1 MASPDSGKGSGSF
14 RNVPFLIY
22 KEQRERGGR
31 NIVKREYPLRESGGA
46 DDLGPKLPA
55 FTFTVIVQGD
65 DAQAQRKALRDAL
78 YAPGAGELIH
88 PDYGTLNVLIDNFES
103 RYNVSEQRVVEFT
116 INATPQANDT
126 APDTQKDTATALTT
140 KAGGGLNSVFN
151 TLADG
156 WAVVSDN
163 LHDLQAMADT
173 VSEKIDALE
182 NTVSSVGIMQD
193 ISSFAASFSAM
204 KGNVTA
210 LITSPLRMAQQFAG
224 VFSGL
229 IALPSLPSLSL
240 LGGKKRPRSG
250 GVRTSTGQSSAQ
262 DAGITAGVTPAGSL
276 TAPDEAVRSQG
287 GTQLYQALSAF
298 HDTLVTQDRQRD
310 LNGLTPATQANIRLL
325 QSVLQ
330 SAVVL
335 AQVQTAG
342 SLLTMAVAQA
352 ATPAGA
358 GATTDTPITVPLLQ
372 SAADVQTVSHTLG
385 QSLDA
390 QVLAFS
396 GQGYTRTALAL
407 REARLALVEDLT
419 TRGVQLPGVSS
430 VAVRTTE
437 PALVTLYRTTG
448 NSVQWQRFVRRNGV
462 VNPLFVPGG
471 SVVEV
476 IDE

>member
-1 MASPDSGKGSGSF
+1 MSPTGKGSF

-46 DDLGPKLPA
+46 DDLGPKLSA
-55 FTFTVIVQGD
+55 FTFTVIVEGD

-126 APDTQKDTATALTT
+126 APDAQKDTATALTT
-140 KAGGGLNSVFN
+140 KAGNGLNSIFN

-173 VSEKIDALE
+173 VSGKIDALE

-193 ISSFAASFSAM
+193 ISSFSASLSAV
-204 KGNVTA
+204 KGNITA

-224 VFSGL
+224 IFSGL

-240 LGGKKRPRSG
+240 LGDKKRNQSG
-250 GVRTSTGQSSAQ
+250 GTYTGAS
-262 DAGITAGVTPAGSL
+262 PAGSL
-276 TAPDEAVRSQG
+276 STPDEAVRSQG

-310 LNGLTPATQANIRLL
+310 LNGLTPAAQANIRLI
-325 QSVLQ
+325 QSVMQ

-335 AQVQTAG
+335 AQVQTAA
-342 SLLTMAVAQA
+342 SLLTIAVAQA
-352 ATPAGA
+352 ATPAGT

-372 SAADVQTVSHTLG
+372 SAADVQAVSHMLG

-437 PALVTLYRTTG
+437 PALVTLYRATG

-462 VNPLFVPGG
+462 VHPLFIPGG

>member
-1 MASPDSGKGSGSF
+1 MSPTGKGSF
-14 RNVPFLIY
+14 RNIPFLIY

-182 NTVSSVGIMQD
+182 NTVNSVGIMQD
-193 ISSFAASFSAM
+193 ISAFAASFSAM
-204 KGNVTA
+204 KGNIAA

-224 VFSGL
+224 IFSGL

-240 LGGKKRPRSG
+240 LGGKKRARSG
-250 GVRTSTGQSSAQ
+250 GVRTGTGQSSAQ

-335 AQVQTAG
+335 SQVQTAG
-342 SLLTMAVAQA
+342 SLLTIAVAQA

-372 SAADVQTVSHTLG
+372 SAADVQAVSHTLG

>member
-1 MASPDSGKGSGSF
+1 MSLTGNGSF
-14 RNVPFLIY
+14 RNVPFLVY
-22 KEQRERGGR
+22 KEQHERGGR

-65 DAQAQRKALRDAL
+65 DVQAQRKALRDAL

-126 APDTQKDTATALTT
+126 APDAQKDTATALTT
-140 KAGGGLNSVFN
+140 KAGNGLNSIFN

-173 VSEKIDALE
+173 VSGKIDALE

-193 ISSFAASFSAM
+193 ISSFSASFSAM
-204 KGNVTA
+204 KGNITA

-224 VFSGL
+224 IFSGL

-240 LGGKKRPRSG
+240 LGDKKRNQSG
-250 GVRTSTGQSSAQ
+250 GTCTGAS
-262 DAGITAGVTPAGSL
+262 PAGSL
-276 TAPDEAVRSQG
+276 STPDEAVRGQG
-287 GTQLYQALSAF
+287 RTQLYQALSAF
-298 HDTLVTQDRQRD
+298 YDTLVTQDRQRD
-310 LNGLTPATQANIRLL
+310 LNSLTPTTQANIRLI
-325 QSVLQ
+325 QSVMQ

-335 AQVQTAG
+335 AQVQTAA
-342 SLLTMAVAQA
+342 SLLTIAVAQ
-352 ATPAGA
+352 AGA

-372 SAADVQTVSHTLG
+372 SAADVQAVSHMLG

-437 PALVTLYRTTG
+437 PALVTLYRATG
-448 NSVQWQRFVRRNGV
+448 SSVQWQRFVRRNGV
-462 VNPLFVPGG
+462 VHPLFVPGG

>member
-1 MASPDSGKGSGSF
+1 MSLTGEGSF
-14 RNVPFLIY
+14 RNVPFLVY

-88 PDYGTLNVLIDNFES
+88 PDYGTLNVLIDSFES

-116 INATPQANDT
+116 ISATPQANDT
-126 APDTQKDTATALTT
+126 APQMQNDTAAMLAT

-173 VSEKIDALE
+173 VSGKIDALE

-193 ISSFAASFSAM
+193 ISAFAASFSAM
-204 KGNVTA
+204 KGNITA

-250 GVRTSTGQSSAQ
+250 GVSGTGQSSAP
-262 DAGITAGVTPAGSL
+262 DAGIAAGVTPAGSL
-276 TAPDEAVRSQG
+276 TTPDEAVRSQG

-298 HDTLVTQDRQRD
+298 HDTLVIQDRQRD
-310 LNGLTPATQANIRLL
+310 LNGLTPAAQANIRLI
-325 QSVLQ
+325 QSVMQ
-330 SAVVL
+330 SAVIL

-342 SLLTMAVAQA
+342 ELLTIAVAQSA
-352 ATPAGA
+352 MPADA
-358 GATTDTPITVPLLQ
+358 GATTGTPVTVPLLQ

-419 TRGVQLPGVSS
+419 TRGIRLPGVSS

-437 PALVTLYRTTG
+437 PALVTLYRATG
-448 NSVQWQRFVRRNGV
+448 DSTQWQRFVRRNGV
-462 VNPLFVPGG
+462 VHPLFVPGG

-476 IDE
+476 INA

>member
-1 MASPDSGKGSGSF
+1 MSLTGKGSF
-14 RNVPFLIY
+14 RNVPFLVY

-126 APDTQKDTATALTT
+126 APDAQKDTATALTT
-140 KAGGGLNSVFN
+140 KAGNGLNSIFN

-173 VSEKIDALE
+173 VSGKIDALE

-193 ISSFAASFSAM
+193 ISSFSASFSAM
-204 KGNVTA
+204 KGNITA

-224 VFSGL
+224 IFSGL

-240 LGGKKRPRSG
+240 LGDKKRNQSG
-250 GVRTSTGQSSAQ
+250 GTCTGAS
-262 DAGITAGVTPAGSL
+262 PAGSL
-276 TAPDEAVRSQG
+276 STPDEAVRSQG

-298 HDTLVTQDRQRD
+298 YDTLVTQDRQRD
-310 LNGLTPATQANIRLL
+310 LNSLTPTTQANIRLI
-325 QSVLQ
+325 QSVMQ

-335 AQVQTAG
+335 AQVQTAA
-342 SLLTMAVAQA
+342 SLLTIAVAQA
-352 ATPAGA
+352 ATPAGT

-372 SAADVQTVSHTLG
+372 SAADVQAVSHMLG

-407 REARLALVEDLT
+407 REARLSLVEDLT

-437 PALVTLYRTTG
+437 PALVTLYRATG

-462 VNPLFVPGG
+462 VHPLFVPGG

>member
-1 MASPDSGKGSGSF
+1 MSLTGEGSF
-14 RNVPFLIY
+14 RNVPFLVY

-88 PDYGTLNVLIDNFES
+88 PDYGTLNVLIDSFES

-116 INATPQANDT
+116 ISATPQANDT
-126 APDTQKDTATALTT
+126 APQMQNDTAAMLAT

-193 ISSFAASFSAM
+193 ISAFAASFSAM
-204 KGNVTA
+204 KGNITA

-250 GVRTSTGQSSAQ
+250 GVRGTGQSSAP
-262 DAGITAGVTPAGSL
+262 DAGIAAGVTPAGSL
-276 TAPDEAVRSQG
+276 TTPDEAVRSQG

-298 HDTLVTQDRQRD
+298 HDTLVIQDRQRD
-310 LNGLTPATQANIRLL
+310 LNGLTATAQANIRLI
-325 QSVLQ
+325 QSVMQ
-330 SAVVL
+330 SAVIL

-342 SLLTMAVAQA
+342 ELLTIAVAQSA
-352 ATPAGA
+352 MPADA
-358 GATTDTPITVPLLQ
+358 GATTGTPVTVPLLQ

-419 TRGVQLPGVSS
+419 TRGIQLPGVSS

-437 PALVTLYRTTG
+437 PALVTLYRATG
-448 NSVQWQRFVRRNGV
+448 DSTQWQRFVRRNGV
-462 VNPLFVPGG
+462 VHPLFVPGG

-476 IDE
+476 INA

>member
-1 MASPDSGKGSGSF
+1 MSPTGKGSF
-14 RNVPFLIY
+14 RNVPFLVY

-126 APDTQKDTATALTT
+126 APDAQKDTATALTT
-140 KAGGGLNSVFN
+140 KAGNGLNSIFN

-193 ISSFAASFSAM
+193 ISSFSASFSAM
-204 KGNVTA
+204 KGNITA

-240 LGGKKRPRSG
+240 LGGKKRTRSG
-250 GVRTSTGQSSAQ
+250 GVRTGTGQSPVPN
-262 DAGITAGVTPAGSL
+262 AGITAGVTPAGSL

-287 GTQLYQALSAF
+287 GTQLYQVLSAF

-310 LNGLTPATQANIRLL
+310 LNGLTPAAQANIRLL

-342 SLLTMAVAQA
+342 SLLTIAVAQA

-358 GATTDTPITVPLLQ
+358 GATTGAPITVPLLQ

-385 QSLDA
+385 QFLDA

-462 VNPLFVPGG
+462 INPLFVPGG

>member
-1 MASPDSGKGSGSF
+1 MSLTGEGSF
-14 RNVPFLIY
+14 RNVPFLVY

-88 PDYGTLNVLIDNFES
+88 PDYGTLNVLIDSFES

-116 INATPQANDT
+116 ISATPQANDT
-126 APDTQKDTATALTT
+126 APQMQNDTAAMLAT

-173 VSEKIDALE
+173 VSGKIDALE

-193 ISSFAASFSAM
+193 ISAFTASFSAM
-204 KGNVTA
+204 KGNITA

-250 GVRTSTGQSSAQ
+250 GVRGTGQSSAP
-262 DAGITAGVTPAGSL
+262 DAGIAAGVTPAGSL
-276 TAPDEAVRSQG
+276 TTPDEAVRSQG

-298 HDTLVTQDRQRD
+298 HDTLVIQDRQRD
-310 LNGLTPATQANIRLL
+310 LNGLTPAAQANIRLI
-325 QSVLQ
+325 QSVMQ
-330 SAVVL
+330 SAVIL

-342 SLLTMAVAQA
+342 ELLTIAVAQSA
-352 ATPAGA
+352 MPADA
-358 GATTDTPITVPLLQ
+358 GATTGTPVTVPLLQ

-419 TRGVQLPGVSS
+419 TRGIQLPGVSS

-437 PALVTLYRTTG
+437 PALVTLYRATG
-448 NSVQWQRFVRRNGV
+448 DSTQWQRFVRRNGV
-462 VNPLFVPGG
+462 VHPLFVPGG

-476 IDE
+476 INA

>member
-1 MASPDSGKGSGSF
+1 MSLTGEGSF
-14 RNVPFLIY
+14 RNVPFLVY

-88 PDYGTLNVLIDNFES
+88 PDYGTLNVLIDSFES

-116 INATPQANDT
+116 ISATPQANDT
-126 APDTQKDTATALTT
+126 APQMQNDTAAMLAT
-140 KAGGGLNSVFN
+140 KAGSGLNSVFN

-156 WAVVSDN
+156 WAVESDN

-173 VSEKIDALE
+173 VSGKIDALE

-193 ISSFAASFSAM
+193 ISAFAASFSAM
-204 KGNVTA
+204 KGNITA

-250 GVRTSTGQSSAQ
+250 GVRGTGQSSAP
-262 DAGITAGVTPAGSL
+262 DAGIAAGVTPAGSL
-276 TAPDEAVRSQG
+276 TTPDEAVRSQG

-298 HDTLVTQDRQRD
+298 HDTLVIQDRQRD
-310 LNGLTPATQANIRLL
+310 LNGLTPAAQANIRLI
-325 QSVLQ
+325 QSVMQ
-330 SAVVL
+330 SAVIL

-342 SLLTMAVAQA
+342 ELLTIAVAQS
-352 ATPAGA
+352 ATPADA
-358 GATTDTPITVPLLQ
+358 GATTDTPVTVPLLQ
-372 SAADVQTVSHTLG
+372 SAADVQAVSHTLG

-419 TRGVQLPGVSS
+419 TRGIRLPGVSS

-437 PALVTLYRTTG
+437 PALVTLYRATG
-448 NSVQWQRFVRRNGV
+448 DSTQWQRFVRRNGV
-462 VNPLFVPGG
+462 VHPLFVPGG

-476 IDE
+476 INA

>member
-1 MASPDSGKGSGSF
+1 MSLTGEGSF
-14 RNVPFLIY
+14 RNVPFLVY

-88 PDYGTLNVLIDNFES
+88 PDYGTLNVLIDSFES

-116 INATPQANDT
+116 ISATPQANDT
-126 APDTQKDTATALTT
+126 APQMQNDTAAMLAT

-173 VSEKIDALE
+173 VSGKIDALE

-193 ISSFAASFSAM
+193 ISAFAASFSAM
-204 KGNVTA
+204 QGNITA

-250 GVRTSTGQSSAQ
+250 GVRGTGQSSAP
-262 DAGITAGVTPAGSL
+262 DAGIAAGVTPAGSL
-276 TAPDEAVRSQG
+276 TTPDEAVRGQG

-298 HDTLVTQDRQRD
+298 HDMLVIQDRQRD
-310 LNGLTPATQANIRLL
+310 LNGLTPAAQANIRLI
-325 QSVLQ
+325 QSVMQ
-330 SAVVL
+330 SAVIL

-342 SLLTMAVAQA
+342 ELLTIAVAQSA
-352 ATPAGA
+352 MPADA
-358 GATTDTPITVPLLQ
+358 GATTGTPVTVPLLQ
-372 SAADVQTVSHTLG
+372 SAADVQVVSHTLG

-419 TRGVQLPGVSS
+419 TRGIRLPGVSS

-437 PALVTLYRTTG
+437 PALVTLYRATG
-448 NSVQWQRFVRRNGV
+448 DSTQWQRFVRRNGV
-462 VNPLFVPGG
+462 VHPLFVPGG

-476 IDE
+476 INA

>member
-1 MASPDSGKGSGSF
+1 MSLTGKGSF
-14 RNVPFLIY
+14 RNVPFLVY

-126 APDTQKDTATALTT
+126 APDAQKDTATALTT
-140 KAGGGLNSVFN
+140 KAGNGLNSIFN

-173 VSEKIDALE
+173 VSGKIDALE

-193 ISSFAASFSAM
+193 ISSFSASLSAM
-204 KGNVTA
+204 KGNITA

-240 LGGKKRPRSG
+240 LCDKKRNQSG
-250 GVRTSTGQSSAQ
+250 GTYTGAS
-262 DAGITAGVTPAGSL
+262 PAGSL
-276 TAPDEAVRSQG
+276 STPDEAVRSQG

-310 LNGLTPATQANIRLL
+310 LNGLTPAAQANIRLI

-335 AQVQTAG
+335 AQVQTAV
-342 SLLTMAVAQA
+342 SLLTIAVAQA

-372 SAADVQTVSHTLG
+372 SAADVQAVSHMLG

-437 PALVTLYRTTG
+437 PALVTLYRATG

-462 VNPLFVPGG
+462 VHPLFVPGG
-471 SVVEV
+471 QVVEV

>member
-1 MASPDSGKGSGSF
+1 MSPTGKGSF
-14 RNVPFLIY
+14 RNIPFLIY

-46 DDLGPKLPA
+46 DDIGPKLPA

-140 KAGGGLNSVFN
+140 KAGGGLSSVFN

-182 NTVSSVGIMQD
+182 NTVNSVGIMQD
-193 ISSFAASFSAM
+193 ISAFAASFSAM
-204 KGNVTA
+204 RGNITA

-224 VFSGL
+224 IFSGL

-240 LGGKKRPRSG
+240 LSGKKRARSG
-250 GVRTSTGQSSAQ
+250 GVRTGTGQSSVPN
-262 DAGITAGVTPAGSL
+262 AGITAGVTPAGSL

-335 AQVQTAG
+335 SQVQTAG
-342 SLLTMAVAQA
+342 ELLTMAVAQA

-396 GQGYTRTALAL
+396 GQGYTRTALVL

>member
-1 MASPDSGKGSGSF
+1 MSPTGKGSF

-31 NIVKREYPLRESGGA
+31 HIVKREYPLRESGGA

-78 YAPGAGELIH
+78 YAPGVGELVH

-116 INATPQANDT
+116 ITAVPQANDT
-126 APDTQKDTATALTT
+126 APDAQQDTAAALTQKT
-140 KAGGGLNSVFN
+140 GSGLNSVFN

-156 WAVVSDN
+156 WSVVSDN
-163 LHDLQAMADT
+163 LHDLQAMMDT

-182 NTVSSVGIMQD
+182 NTVSSVGILQD
-193 ISSFAASFSAM
+193 ISTFAASFTAM
-204 KGNVTA
+204 KGNITS

-229 IALPSLPSLSL
+229 IALPSVPAMSL
-240 LGGKKRPRSG
+240 LRNH
-250 GVRTSTGQSSAQ
+250 TG
-262 DAGITAGVTPAGSL
+262 TTPSGSL
-276 TAPDEAVRSQG
+276 AVPDEAVRSQG
-287 GTQLYQALSAF
+287 GTQLYQSLSAF
-298 HDTLVTQDRQRD
+298 YDTLTTQDARRS
-310 LNGLTPATQANIRLL
+310 LTGLTPATQNNIRLL
-325 QSVLQ
+325 QSVMQ

-335 AQVQTAG
+335 AQAQTAG
-342 SLLTMAVAQA
+342 NLLTIAVAQA
-352 ATPAGA
+352 GVPAPVPLSGSGTGA
-358 GATTDTPITVPLLQ
+358 GVDASAPVSLLQ
-372 SAADVQTVSHTLG
+372 SAGDVRAVSHALG

-396 GQGYTRTALAL
+396 GQGFTRTALAL

-419 TRGVQLPGVSS
+419 TRGVHLPGTSS
-430 VAVRTTE
+430 VAVRTTQ
-437 PALVTLYRTTG
+437 PALVTLYRATG
-448 NSVQWQRFVRRNGV
+448 NSVQWQRFVRRNNV
-462 VNPLFVPGG
+462 IHPLFVPGG
-471 SVVEV
+471 QVLEV

>member
-1 MASPDSGKGSGSF
+1 MSLTGEGSF
-14 RNVPFLIY
+14 RNVPFLVY

-88 PDYGTLNVLIDNFES
+88 PDYGTLNVLIDSFES

-116 INATPQANDT
+116 ISATPQANDT
-126 APDTQKDTATALTT
+126 APQMQNDTAAMLAT

-173 VSEKIDALE
+173 VSGKIDALE

-193 ISSFAASFSAM
+193 ISAFAASFSAM
-204 KGNVTA
+204 KGNITA

-250 GVRTSTGQSSAQ
+250 GVRGTGQSSAP
-262 DAGITAGVTPAGSL
+262 DAGIAAGVTPAGSL
-276 TAPDEAVRSQG
+276 TTPDEAVRSQG

-298 HDTLVTQDRQRD
+298 HDTLVIQDRQRD
-310 LNGLTPATQANIRLL
+310 LNGLTPAAQANIRLI
-325 QSVLQ
+325 QSVMQ
-330 SAVVL
+330 SAVIL

-342 SLLTMAVAQA
+342 ELLTIAVAQSA
-352 ATPAGA
+352 MPADA
-358 GATTDTPITVPLLQ
+358 GATTGTPVTVPLLQ

-419 TRGVQLPGVSS
+419 TRGIRLPGVSS
-430 VAVRTTE
+430 VAIRTTE
-437 PALVTLYRTTG
+437 PALVTLYRATG
-448 NSVQWQRFVRRNGV
+448 DSTQWQRFVRRNGV
-462 VNPLFVPGG
+462 VHPLFVPGG

-476 IDE
+476 INA

>member
-1 MASPDSGKGSGSF
+1 MSLTGNGSF
-14 RNVPFLIY
+14 RNVPFLVY

-78 YAPGAGELIH
+78 YVPGAGELIH

-126 APDTQKDTATALTT
+126 APDAQKDTATALTT
-140 KAGGGLNSVFN
+140 KAGNGLNSIFN

-173 VSEKIDALE
+173 VSGKIDALE

-193 ISSFAASFSAM
+193 ISSFSASFSAM
-204 KGNVTA
+204 KGNITA

-224 VFSGL
+224 IFSGL

-240 LGGKKRPRSG
+240 LGDKKRNQSG
-250 GVRTSTGQSSAQ
+250 GTCTGAS
-262 DAGITAGVTPAGSL
+262 PAGSL
-276 TAPDEAVRSQG
+276 STPDEAVRSQG

-298 HDTLVTQDRQRD
+298 YDTLVTQDRQRD
-310 LNGLTPATQANIRLL
+310 LNSLTPTTQANIRLI
-325 QSVLQ
+325 QSVMQ

-335 AQVQTAG
+335 AQVQTAA
-342 SLLTMAVAQA
+342 SLLTIAVAQ
-352 ATPAGA
+352 AGA

-372 SAADVQTVSHTLG
+372 SAADVQAVSHMLG

-437 PALVTLYRTTG
+437 PALVTLYRATG

-462 VNPLFVPGG
+462 VHPLFVPGG
-471 SVVEV
+471 QVVEV

>member
-1 MASPDSGKGSGSF
+1 MSLTGEGSF
-14 RNVPFLIY
+14 RNVPFLVY

-88 PDYGTLNVLIDNFES
+88 PDYGTLNVLIDSFES

-116 INATPQANDT
+116 ISATPQANDT
-126 APDTQKDTATALTT
+126 APQMQNDTAAMLAT

-193 ISSFAASFSAM
+193 ISAFAASFSAM
-204 KGNVTA
+204 KGNITA

-250 GVRTSTGQSSAQ
+250 GVRGTGQSSAP
-262 DAGITAGVTPAGSL
+262 DAGIAAGVTPAGSL
-276 TAPDEAVRSQG
+276 TTPDEAVRSQG

-298 HDTLVTQDRQRD
+298 HDTLVIQDRQRD
-310 LNGLTPATQANIRLL
+310 LNGLTPAAQANIRLI
-325 QSVLQ
+325 QSVMQ
-330 SAVVL
+330 SAVIL

-342 SLLTMAVAQA
+342 ELLTIAVAQSA
-352 ATPAGA
+352 MPADA
-358 GATTDTPITVPLLQ
+358 GATTGTPVTVPLLQ

-407 REARLALVEDLT
+407 REAHLALVEDLT
-419 TRGVQLPGVSS
+419 TRGIQLPGVSS

-437 PALVTLYRTTG
+437 PALVTLYRATG
-448 NSVQWQRFVRRNGV
+448 DSTQWQRFVRRNGV
-462 VNPLFVPGG
+462 VHPLFVPGG

-476 IDE
+476 INA

>member
-1 MASPDSGKGSGSF
+1 MSPTGKGSF

-140 KAGGGLNSVFN
+140 KAGSGLNSVFN

-163 LHDLQAMADT
+163 FHDLQAMADT

-182 NTVSSVGIMQD
+182 NAVSSVGIMQD
-193 ISSFAASFSAM
+193 ISAFATSFSAM
-204 KGNVTA
+204 KGNITS

-240 LGGKKRPRSG
+240 LGSKKRPLSG
-250 GVRTSTGQSSAQ
+250 GVRTGTGQSSAQ
-262 DAGITAGVTPAGSL
+262 NAGITASVTPAGSL

-310 LNGLTPATQANIRLL
+310 LNGLTPAAQANIRLL

-352 ATPAGA
+352 ATPAGT

>member
-1 MASPDSGKGSGSF
+1 MSLTGKGSF

-55 FTFTVIVQGD
+55 FTFTVIVEGD

-78 YAPGAGELIH
+78 YVPGAGELIH

-126 APDTQKDTATALTT
+126 APDAQKDTATALTT
-140 KAGGGLNSVFN
+140 KAGNGLNSIFN

-163 LHDLQAMADT
+163 LRDLQAMADT
-173 VSEKIDALE
+173 VSGKIDALE

-193 ISSFAASFSAM
+193 ISNFAASFSAM
-204 KGNVTA
+204 KGNITA

-240 LGGKKRPRSG
+240 LCDKKRNQSG
-250 GVRTSTGQSSAQ
+250 GTYTGAS
-262 DAGITAGVTPAGSL
+262 PAGSL
-276 TAPDEAVRSQG
+276 STPDEAVRSQG

-310 LNGLTPATQANIRLL
+310 LNGLTPAAQANIRLI
-325 QSVLQ
+325 QSVMQ

-335 AQVQTAG
+335 AQVQTAA
-342 SLLTMAVAQA
+342 SLLTIAVAQA
-352 ATPAGA
+352 ATPAGT
-358 GATTDTPITVPLLQ
+358 GATTDTPITVSLLQ
-372 SAADVQTVSHTLG
+372 SAADVQAVSHMLG

-437 PALVTLYRTTG
+437 PALVTLYRATG

-462 VNPLFVPGG
+462 VHPLFIPGG

>member
-1 MASPDSGKGSGSF
+1 MSLTGKGSF

-31 NIVKREYPLRESGGA
+31 HIVKREYPLRESGGA

-78 YAPGAGELIH
+78 YAPGAGELVH

-116 INATPQANDT
+116 ITAVPQANDT
-126 APDTQKDTATALTT
+126 APDAQQDTAAALTQKT
-140 KAGGGLNSVFN
+140 GSGLNSVFN

-156 WAVVSDN
+156 WSVVSDN
-163 LHDLQAMADT
+163 LHDLQAMMDT

-182 NTVSSVGIMQD
+182 NTVSSVGILQD
-193 ISSFAASFSAM
+193 ISTFAASFTAM
-204 KGNVTA
+204 KGNITS

-229 IALPSLPSLSL
+229 IALPSVPSMSL
-240 LGGKKRPRSG
+240 LRNH
-250 GVRTSTGQSSAQ
+250 TG
-262 DAGITAGVTPAGSL
+262 TTPSGSL
-276 TAPDEAVRSQG
+276 AVPDEALRSQG
-287 GTQLYQALSAF
+287 GTQLYQSLSAF
-298 HDTLVTQDRQRD
+298 YDTLTTQDARRS
-310 LNGLTPATQANIRLL
+310 LTGLTPATQNNIRLL
-325 QSVLQ
+325 QSVMQ

-335 AQVQTAG
+335 AQAQTAG
-342 SLLTMAVAQA
+342 SLLTIAVAQA
-352 ATPAGA
+352 GVPAPVPLSGSGTGA
-358 GATTDTPITVPLLQ
+358 GVDASAPVSLLQ
-372 SAADVQTVSHTLG
+372 SAGDVRAVSHALG

-396 GQGYTRTALAL
+396 GQGFTRTALAL

-419 TRGVQLPGVSS
+419 TRGVHLPGTSS
-430 VAVRTTE
+430 VAVRTTQ
-437 PALVTLYRTTG
+437 PALVTLYRATG
-448 NSVQWQRFVRRNGV
+448 NSVQWQRFVRRNNV
-462 VNPLFVPGG
+462 IHPLFVPGG
-471 SVVEV
+471 QVLEV

>member
-1 MASPDSGKGSGSF
+1 MSLTGEGSF
-14 RNVPFLIY
+14 RNVPFLVY

-78 YAPGAGELIH
+78 YAPGTGELIH
-88 PDYGTLNVLIDNFES
+88 PDYGTLNVLIDSFES

-116 INATPQANDT
+116 ISATPQANDT
-126 APDTQKDTATALTT
+126 APQMQNDTAAMLAT

-173 VSEKIDALE
+173 VSGKIDALE

-193 ISSFAASFSAM
+193 ISAFAASFSAM
-204 KGNVTA
+204 KGNITA

-250 GVRTSTGQSSAQ
+250 GVRGTGQSSAP
-262 DAGITAGVTPAGSL
+262 DAGIAAGVTPAGSL
-276 TAPDEAVRSQG
+276 TTPDEAVRSQG

-298 HDTLVTQDRQRD
+298 HDTLVIQDRRRD
-310 LNGLTPATQANIRLL
+310 LNGLTPAAQANIRLI
-325 QSVLQ
+325 QSVMQ
-330 SAVVL
+330 SAVIL

-342 SLLTMAVAQA
+342 ELLTIAVAQSA
-352 ATPAGA
+352 MPADA
-358 GATTDTPITVPLLQ
+358 GATTDTPVTVPLLQ
-372 SAADVQTVSHTLG
+372 SAADVQAVSHTLG

-419 TRGVQLPGVSS
+419 TRGIRLPGVSS

-437 PALVTLYRTTG
+437 PALVTLYRATG
-448 NSVQWQRFVRRNGV
+448 DSTQWQRFVRRNGV
-462 VNPLFVPGG
+462 VHPLFVPGG

-476 IDE
+476 INA

>member
-1 MASPDSGKGSGSF
+1 MSLTGKGSF

-55 FTFTVIVQGD
+55 FTFTVIVEGD

-126 APDTQKDTATALTT
+126 APDAQKDTATALTT
-140 KAGGGLNSVFN
+140 KAGNGLNSIFN
-151 TLADG
+151 SLADG

-173 VSEKIDALE
+173 VSGKIDALE

-193 ISSFAASFSAM
+193 ISNFAASFSAM
-204 KGNVTA
+204 KGNITA

-240 LGGKKRPRSG
+240 LCDKKRNQSG
-250 GVRTSTGQSSAQ
+250 GTYTGAS
-262 DAGITAGVTPAGSL
+262 PAGSL
-276 TAPDEAVRSQG
+276 STPDEAVRSQG

-310 LNGLTPATQANIRLL
+310 LNGLTPAAQANIRLI
-325 QSVLQ
+325 QSVMQ

-335 AQVQTAG
+335 AQVQTAA
-342 SLLTMAVAQA
+342 SLLTIAVAQA
-352 ATPAGA
+352 ATPAGT
-358 GATTDTPITVPLLQ
+358 GATTDTPITVSLLQ
-372 SAADVQTVSHTLG
+372 SAADVQAVSHMLG

-396 GQGYTRTALAL
+396 GQGYTRTTLAL

-437 PALVTLYRTTG
+437 PALVTLYRATG

-462 VNPLFVPGG
+462 VHPLFIPGG

>member
-1 MASPDSGKGSGSF
+1 MSLTGEGSF
-14 RNVPFLIY
+14 RNVPFLVY

-88 PDYGTLNVLIDNFES
+88 PDYGTLNVLIDSFES

-116 INATPQANDT
+116 ISATPQANDT
-126 APDTQKDTATALTT
+126 APQMQNDTAAMLAT

-173 VSEKIDALE
+173 VSGKIDALE

-193 ISSFAASFSAM
+193 ISAFAASFSAM
-204 KGNVTA
+204 KGNITA

-250 GVRTSTGQSSAQ
+250 GVRGTGQSSAP
-262 DAGITAGVTPAGSL
+262 DAGIAAGVTPAGSL
-276 TAPDEAVRSQG
+276 TTPDEAVRSQG

-298 HDTLVTQDRQRD
+298 HDTLVIQDRQRD
-310 LNGLTPATQANIRLL
+310 LNGLTPAAQANIRLI
-325 QSVLQ
+325 QSVMQ
-330 SAVVL
+330 SAVIL

-342 SLLTMAVAQA
+342 ELLTIAVAQSA
-352 ATPAGA
+352 MPADA
-358 GATTDTPITVPLLQ
+358 GATTGTPVTVPLLQ

-419 TRGVQLPGVSS
+419 TRGIRLPGVSS

-437 PALVTLYRTTG
+437 PALVTLYRATG
-448 NSVQWQRFVRRNGV
+448 DSTQWQRFVRRNGV
-462 VNPLFVPGG
+462 VHPLFVPGG
-471 SVVEV
+471 SVVE
-476 IDE
+476 IINA

>member
-1 MASPDSGKGSGSF
+1 MSPTGKGSF

-31 NIVKREYPLRESGGA
+31 HIVKREYPLRESGGA

-78 YAPGAGELIH
+78 YAPGAGELVH

-116 INATPQANDT
+116 ITAVPQANDT
-126 APDTQKDTATALTT
+126 APDAQQDTAAALTQKT
-140 KAGGGLNSVFN
+140 GSGLNSVFN

-156 WAVVSDN
+156 WSVVSDN
-163 LHDLQAMADT
+163 LHDLQAMMDT

-182 NTVSSVGIMQD
+182 NTVSSVGILQD
-193 ISSFAASFSAM
+193 ISTFAASFTAM
-204 KGNVTA
+204 KGNITS

-229 IALPSLPSLSL
+229 IALPSVPAMSL
-240 LGGKKRPRSG
+240 LRNH
-250 GVRTSTGQSSAQ
+250 TG
-262 DAGITAGVTPAGSL
+262 TTPSGSL
-276 TAPDEAVRSQG
+276 AVPDEAVRSQG
-287 GTQLYQALSAF
+287 GTQLYQSLSAF
-298 HDTLVTQDRQRD
+298 YDTLTTQDARRS
-310 LNGLTPATQANIRLL
+310 LTGLTPATRNNIRLL
-325 QSVLQ
+325 QSVMQ

-335 AQVQTAG
+335 AQAQTAG
-342 SLLTMAVAQA
+342 NLLTIAVAQA
-352 ATPAGA
+352 GVPAPVPLSGSGTGA
-358 GATTDTPITVPLLQ
+358 GVDASAPVSLLQ
-372 SAADVQTVSHTLG
+372 SAGDVRAVSHALG

-396 GQGYTRTALAL
+396 GQGFTRTALAL

-419 TRGVQLPGVSS
+419 TRGVHLPGTSS
-430 VAVRTTE
+430 VAVRTTQ
-437 PALVTLYRTTG
+437 PALVTLYRATG
-448 NSVQWQRFVRRNGV
+448 NSVQWQRFVRRNNV
-462 VNPLFVPGG
+462 IHPLFVPGG
-471 SVVEV
+471 QVLEV

>member
-1 MASPDSGKGSGSF
+1 MSPTGKGSF
-14 RNVPFLIY
+14 RNIPFLIY

-31 NIVKREYPLRESGGA
+31 HIVKREYPLRESGGA

-78 YAPGAGELIH
+78 YAPGAGELVH

-116 INATPQANDT
+116 ITAVPQANDT
-126 APDTQKDTATALTT
+126 APDAQQDTAAALTQKT
-140 KAGGGLNSVFN
+140 GSGLNSVFN

-156 WAVVSDN
+156 WSVVSDN
-163 LHDLQAMADT
+163 LHDLQAMMDT

-182 NTVSSVGIMQD
+182 NTVSSVGILQD
-193 ISSFAASFSAM
+193 ISAFAASFTAM
-204 KGNVTA
+204 KGNITS

-229 IALPSLPSLSL
+229 IALPSVPSMSL
-240 LGGKKRPRSG
+240 LRNH
-250 GVRTSTGQSSAQ
+250 TG
-262 DAGITAGVTPAGSL
+262 TTPSGSL
-276 TAPDEAVRSQG
+276 AVPDEALRSQG
-287 GTQLYQALSAF
+287 GTQLYQSLSAF
-298 HDTLVTQDRQRD
+298 YDTLTTQDISRS
-310 LNGLTPATQANIRLL
+310 LTGLTPATQNNIRLL
-325 QSVLQ
+325 QSVMQ

-335 AQVQTAG
+335 AQAQTAG
-342 SLLTMAVAQA
+342 SLLTIAVAQA
-352 ATPAGA
+352 GVPAPVPLSGSGTGA
-358 GATTDTPITVPLLQ
+358 GVDASAPVSLLQ
-372 SAADVQTVSHTLG
+372 SAGDVRAVSHALG

-396 GQGYTRTALAL
+396 GQGFTRTALAL

-419 TRGVQLPGVSS
+419 TRGVHLPGTSS
-430 VAVRTTE
+430 VAVRTTQ
-437 PALVTLYRTTG
+437 PALVTLYRATG
-448 NSVQWQRFVRRNGV
+448 NSVQWQRFVRRNNV
-462 VNPLFVPGG
+462 IHPLFVPGG
-471 SVVEV
+471 QVLEV

>member
-1 MASPDSGKGSGSF
+1 MSPTGKGSF

-31 NIVKREYPLRESGGA
+31 HIVKREYPLRESGGA

-78 YAPGAGELIH
+78 YAPGAGELVH

-116 INATPQANDT
+116 ITAVPQANDT
-126 APDTQKDTATALTT
+126 APDAQQDTAAALTQKT
-140 KAGGGLNSVFN
+140 GSGLNSVFN

-156 WAVVSDN
+156 WSVVSDN

-182 NTVSSVGIMQD
+182 NTVSSVGILQD
-193 ISSFAASFSAM
+193 ISAFAASFTAM
-204 KGNVTA
+204 KGNITS

-229 IALPSLPSLSL
+229 IALPSVPAMSL
-240 LGGKKRPRSG
+240 LRNH
-250 GVRTSTGQSSAQ
+250 TG
-262 DAGITAGVTPAGSL
+262 TTPSGSL
-276 TAPDEAVRSQG
+276 DMPDEAVRSQG
-287 GTQLYQALSAF
+287 GTQLYQSLSAF
-298 HDTLVTQDRQRD
+298 YDTLTTQDARRS
-310 LNGLTPATQANIRLL
+310 LTGLTPATQNNIRLL
-325 QSVLQ
+325 QSVMQ

-335 AQVQTAG
+335 AQAQTAG
-342 SLLTMAVAQA
+342 SLLTIAVAQA
-352 ATPAGA
+352 GVPASTPFTGSGTGA
-358 GATTDTPITVPLLQ
+358 GVDASVPVSLLQ
-372 SAADVQTVSHTLG
+372 SAGDVRAVSHALG

-396 GQGYTRTALAL
+396 GQGFTRTALAL

-419 TRGVQLPGVSS
+419 ARGVHLPGTSS
-430 VAVRTTE
+430 VAVRTTQ
-437 PALVTLYRTTG
+437 PALVTLYRATG
-448 NSVQWQRFVRRNGV
+448 NSVQWQRFVRRNNV
-462 VNPLFVPGG
+462 IHPLFVPGG
-471 SVVEV
+471 QVLEV

>member
-1 MASPDSGKGSGSF
+1 MSLTGKGSF

-55 FTFTVIVQGD
+55 FTFTVIVEGD

-126 APDTQKDTATALTT
+126 APDAQKDTATALTT
-140 KAGGGLNSVFN
+140 KAGNGLNSIFN

-173 VSEKIDALE
+173 VSGKIDALE

-193 ISSFAASFSAM
+193 ISNFAASFSAM
-204 KGNVTA
+204 KGNITA

-240 LGGKKRPRSG
+240 LCDKKRNQSG
-250 GVRTSTGQSSAQ
+250 GTYTVAS
-262 DAGITAGVTPAGSL
+262 PAGSL
-276 TAPDEAVRSQG
+276 STPDEAVRSQG

-310 LNGLTPATQANIRLL
+310 LNSLTPAAQANIRLI
-325 QSVLQ
+325 QSVMQ

-335 AQVQTAG
+335 AQVQTAA
-342 SLLTMAVAQA
+342 SLLTIAVAQA
-352 ATPAGA
+352 ATPAGI
-358 GATTDTPITVPLLQ
+358 GATTDTPITVSLLQ
-372 SAADVQTVSHTLG
+372 SAADVQAVSHMLG

-437 PALVTLYRTTG
+437 PALVTLYRATG

-462 VNPLFVPGG
+462 VHPLFIPGG

>member
-1 MASPDSGKGSGSF
+1 MSLTGEGSF

-88 PDYGTLNVLIDNFES
+88 PDYGTLNVLIDSFES

-116 INATPQANDT
+116 ISATPQANDT
-126 APDTQKDTATALTT
+126 APQMQNDTAAMLAT

-173 VSEKIDALE
+173 VSGKIDALE

-193 ISSFAASFSAM
+193 ISAFAASFSAM
-204 KGNVTA
+204 KGNITA

-250 GVRTSTGQSSAQ
+250 GVRGTGQSSAP
-262 DAGITAGVTPAGSL
+262 DAGIAAGVTPAGSL
-276 TAPDEAVRSQG
+276 TTPDEAVRSQG

-298 HDTLVTQDRQRD
+298 HDTLVIQDRQRD
-310 LNGLTPATQANIRLL
+310 LNGLTPAAQANIRLI
-325 QSVLQ
+325 QSVMQ
-330 SAVVL
+330 SAVIL

-342 SLLTMAVAQA
+342 ELLTIAVAQSA
-352 ATPAGA
+352 MPADA
-358 GATTDTPITVPLLQ
+358 GATTGTPVTVPLLQ

-419 TRGVQLPGVSS
+419 TRGIQLPGVSS

-437 PALVTLYRTTG
+437 PALVTLYRATG
-448 NSVQWQRFVRRNGV
+448 DSTQWQRFVRRNGV
-462 VNPLFVPGG
+462 VHPLFVPGG

-476 IDE
+476 INA

>member
-1 MASPDSGKGSGSF
+1 
-14 RNVPFLIY
+14 
-22 KEQRERGGR
+22 
-31 NIVKREYPLRESGGA
+31 LRESGGA

-88 PDYGTLNVLIDNFES
+88 PDYGTLNVLIDSFES

-116 INATPQANDT
+116 ISATPQANDT
-126 APDTQKDTATALTT
+126 APQMQNDTAAMLAT

-173 VSEKIDALE
+173 VSGKIDALE

-193 ISSFAASFSAM
+193 ISAFAASFSAM
-204 KGNVTA
+204 KGNITA

-250 GVRTSTGQSSAQ
+250 GVRGTGQSSAP
-262 DAGITAGVTPAGSL
+262 DAGIAAGVTPAGSL
-276 TAPDEAVRSQG
+276 TTPDEAVRSQG

-298 HDTLVTQDRQRD
+298 HDTLVIQDRQRD
-310 LNGLTPATQANIRLL
+310 LNGLTPAAQANIRLI
-325 QSVLQ
+325 QSVMQ
-330 SAVVL
+330 SAVIL

-342 SLLTMAVAQA
+342 ELLTIAVAQSA
-352 ATPAGA
+352 MPADA
-358 GATTDTPITVPLLQ
+358 GATTGTPVTVPLLQ

-419 TRGVQLPGVSS
+419 TRGIQLPGVSS

-437 PALVTLYRTTG
+437 PALVTLYRATG
-448 NSVQWQRFVRRNGV
+448 DSTQWQRFVRRNGV
-462 VNPLFVPGG
+462 VHPLFVPGG

-476 IDE
+476 INA

>member
-1 MASPDSGKGSGSF
+1 MSLTGEGSF
-14 RNVPFLIY
+14 RNVPFLVY

-88 PDYGTLNVLIDNFES
+88 PDYGTLNVLIDSFES

-116 INATPQANDT
+116 ISATPQANDT
-126 APDTQKDTATALTT
+126 DPQMQNDTAAMLAT

-193 ISSFAASFSAM
+193 ISAFAASFSAM
-204 KGNVTA
+204 KGNITA

-250 GVRTSTGQSSAQ
+250 GVRGTGQSSAP
-262 DAGITAGVTPAGSL
+262 DAGIAAGVTPAGSL
-276 TAPDEAVRSQG
+276 TTPDEAVRGQG

-298 HDTLVTQDRQRD
+298 HDTLVIQDRQRD
-310 LNGLTPATQANIRLL
+310 LNGLTATAQANIRLI
-325 QSVLQ
+325 QSVMQ
-330 SAVVL
+330 SAVIL

-342 SLLTMAVAQA
+342 ELLTIAVAQSA
-352 ATPAGA
+352 MPADA
-358 GATTDTPITVPLLQ
+358 GATTGTPVTVPLLQ

-390 QVLAFS
+390 QVMAFS

-419 TRGVQLPGVSS
+419 TRGIRLPGVSS

-437 PALVTLYRTTG
+437 PALVTLYRATG
-448 NSVQWQRFVRRNGV
+448 DSTQWQRFVRRNGV
-462 VNPLFVPGG
+462 VHPLFVPGG

-476 IDE
+476 INA

>member
-1 MASPDSGKGSGSF
+1 MSLTGKGSF

-55 FTFTVIVQGD
+55 FTFTVIVEGD

-126 APDTQKDTATALTT
+126 APDAQKDTATALTT
-140 KAGGGLNSVFN
+140 KAGNGLNSIFN

-173 VSEKIDALE
+173 VSGKIDALE

-193 ISSFAASFSAM
+193 ISSFSASFSAM
-204 KGNVTA
+204 KGNITA

-224 VFSGL
+224 IFSGL

-240 LGGKKRPRSG
+240 LGDKKRNQSG
-250 GVRTSTGQSSAQ
+250 GTYTGAS
-262 DAGITAGVTPAGSL
+262 PAGSL
-276 TAPDEAVRSQG
+276 STPDEAVRSQG

-298 HDTLVTQDRQRD
+298 YDTLVTQDRQRD
-310 LNGLTPATQANIRLL
+310 LNSLTPTTQANIRLI
-325 QSVLQ
+325 QTVLQ

-342 SLLTMAVAQA
+342 SLLTVAVTQS
-352 ATPAGA
+352 ATPGGAGA
-358 GATTDTPITVPLLQ
+358 GATTAVPVIIPLLQ
-372 SAADVQTVSHTLG
+372 SAADVQALSHMLG

-437 PALVTLYRTTG
+437 PALVTLYRATG
-448 NSVQWQRFVRRNGV
+448 NSVQWQRFIRRNGV
-462 VNPLFVPGG
+462 VHPLFIPGG

>member
-1 MASPDSGKGSGSF
+1 MSPTGKGSF

-126 APDTQKDTATALTT
+126 APDTQKDTATALAT

-182 NTVSSVGIMQD
+182 NTVNSVGIMQD
-193 ISSFAASFSAM
+193 ISAFAASFSAM
-204 KGNVTA
+204 KGNITS

-224 VFSGL
+224 IFSGL

-240 LGGKKRPRSG
+240 LGGKKRARPG
-250 GVRTSTGQSSAQ
+250 GVRTGTGQSSAQ
-262 DAGITAGVTPAGSL
+262 DAGITAGIAPSGSL

-310 LNGLTPATQANIRLL
+310 LNGLTATAQANIRLI
-325 QSVLQ
+325 QSVMQ

-342 SLLTMAVAQA
+342 SLLTIAVAQA

>member
-1 MASPDSGKGSGSF
+1 MSPGGKGSF

-65 DAQAQRKALRDAL
+65 DAQAQRKTLRDAL

-126 APDTQKDTATALTT
+126 APDTQKDTATALTA
-140 KAGGGLNSVFN
+140 KVGGGLNSVFN

-163 LHDLQAMADT
+163 LHDLQATADT

-193 ISSFAASFSAM
+193 ISSFSASFSAM
-204 KGNVTA
+204 KGNITA

-240 LGGKKRPRSG
+240 LGGKKRVRSG
-250 GVRTSTGQSSAQ
+250 GVRTGTGQSSVQ
-262 DAGITAGVTPAGSL
+262 NAGITAGITPSGSL

-310 LNGLTPATQANIRLL
+310 LNGLAPAAQANIRLI

-342 SLLTMAVAQA
+342 SLLTIAVAQT

-372 SAADVQTVSHTLG
+372 SADDVQTVSHTLG
-385 QSLDA
+385 RSLDA

-448 NSVQWQRFVRRNGV
+448 NSVQWQRFVRRNSV

>member
-1 MASPDSGKGSGSF
+1 MSPGGKGSF

-126 APDTQKDTATALTT
+126 APDTQKDTASALTT

-193 ISSFAASFSAM
+193 ISSFSASFSAM
-204 KGNVTA
+204 KGNITA

-240 LGGKKRPRSG
+240 LGGKKRTRSG
-250 GVRTSTGQSSAQ
+250 GVRTGTGQSSVPN
-262 DAGITAGVTPAGSL
+262 AGITAGVTPAGSL

-310 LNGLTPATQANIRLL
+310 LNGLTPAAQANIRLI

-342 SLLTMAVAQA
+342 SLLTIAVAQA

-358 GATTDTPITVPLLQ
+358 GATTDAPITVPLLQ

-462 VNPLFVPGG
+462 VNPLFVSGG

>member
-1 MASPDSGKGSGSF
+1 MSPTGKGSF

-31 NIVKREYPLRESGGA
+31 HIVKREYPLRESGGA

-78 YAPGAGELIH
+78 YAPGAGELVH

-116 INATPQANDT
+116 ITAVPQANDT
-126 APDTQKDTATALTT
+126 APDAQQDTAAALTQKT
-140 KAGGGLNSVFN
+140 GSGLNSVFN

-156 WAVVSDN
+156 WSVVSDN
-163 LHDLQAMADT
+163 LHDLQAMMDA

-182 NTVSSVGIMQD
+182 NTVSSVGILQD
-193 ISSFAASFSAM
+193 ISAFAASFTAM
-204 KGNVTA
+204 KGNITS

-229 IALPSLPSLSL
+229 IALPSVPAMSL
-240 LGGKKRPRSG
+240 LRNHTGTTPSG
-250 GVRTSTGQSSAQ
+250 NLAV
-262 DAGITAGVTPAGSL
+262 
-276 TAPDEAVRSQG
+276 PDEALRSQG
-287 GTQLYQALSAF
+287 GTQLYQSLSAF
-298 HDTLVTQDRQRD
+298 YDTLTTQDSRRS
-310 LNGLTPATQANIRLL
+310 LTGLTPATQNNIRLL
-325 QSVLQ
+325 QSVMQ

-335 AQVQTAG
+335 AQAQTAG
-342 SLLTMAVAQA
+342 SLLTIAVAQA
-352 ATPAGA
+352 GVPA
-358 GATTDTPITVPLLQ
+358 PVPLSGSGTGGGVDASAPVSLLQ
-372 SAADVQTVSHTLG
+372 SAGDVRAVSHALG

-396 GQGYTRTALAL
+396 GQGFTRTALAL

-419 TRGVQLPGVSS
+419 TRGVHLPGTSS
-430 VAVRTTE
+430 VAVRTTQ
-437 PALVTLYRTTG
+437 PALVTLYRATG
-448 NSVQWQRFVRRNGV
+448 NSVQWQRFVRRNNV
-462 VNPLFVPGG
+462 IHPLFVPGG
-471 SVVEV
+471 QVLEV

>member
-1 MASPDSGKGSGSF
+1 MSLTGKGSF

-31 NIVKREYPLRESGGA
+31 HIVKREYPLRESGGA

-78 YAPGAGELIH
+78 YAPGAGELVH

-116 INATPQANDT
+116 ITAVPQVNDT
-126 APDTQKDTATALTT
+126 APDAQKDTAAALTQKT
-140 KAGGGLNSVFN
+140 GSGLNSVFN

-156 WAVVSDN
+156 WSVVSDN
-163 LHDLQAMADT
+163 LHDLQAMMDT

-182 NTVSSVGIMQD
+182 NTVSSVGILQD
-193 ISSFAASFSAM
+193 ISAFAASFTAM
-204 KGNVTA
+204 KGNITS

-229 IALPSLPSLSL
+229 IALPSVPAMSL
-240 LGGKKRPRSG
+240 LRNH
-250 GVRTSTGQSSAQ
+250 
-262 DAGITAGVTPAGSL
+262 AGTTPSGSL
-276 TAPDEAVRSQG
+276 AVPDEALRSQG
-287 GTQLYQALSAF
+287 GTQLYQSLSAF
-298 HDTLVTQDRQRD
+298 YDTLTTQDPRRS
-310 LNGLTPATQANIRLL
+310 LTGLTPATQSNIRLL
-325 QSVLQ
+325 QSVMQ

-335 AQVQTAG
+335 AQAQTAG
-342 SLLTMAVAQA
+342 SLLTIAVAQA
-352 ATPAGA
+352 GVPASAPLSGSGTGA
-358 GATTDTPITVPLLQ
+358 GVDASVPVSLLQ
-372 SAADVQTVSHTLG
+372 SAGDVRAVSHALG

-396 GQGYTRTALAL
+396 GQGFTRTALAL

-419 TRGVQLPGVSS
+419 TRGVHLPGTSS
-430 VAVRTTE
+430 VAVRTTQ
-437 PALVTLYRTTG
+437 PALVTLYRATG
-448 NSVQWQRFVRRNGV
+448 NSVQWQRFVRRNNV
-462 VNPLFVPGG
+462 IHPLFVPGG
-471 SVVEV
+471 QVMEV

>member
-1 MASPDSGKGSGSF
+1 MSLTGKGSF

-55 FTFTVIVQGD
+55 FTFTVIVEGD

-140 KAGGGLNSVFN
+140 KAGNGLNSIFN

-173 VSEKIDALE
+173 VSGKIDALE

-193 ISSFAASFSAM
+193 ISNFAASFSAM
-204 KGNVTA
+204 KGNITA

-240 LGGKKRPRSG
+240 LCDKKRNQSG
-250 GVRTSTGQSSAQ
+250 GTYTGAS
-262 DAGITAGVTPAGSL
+262 PAGSL
-276 TAPDEAVRSQG
+276 STPDEAVRSQG

-310 LNGLTPATQANIRLL
+310 LNSLTPAAQANIRLI
-325 QSVLQ
+325 QSVMQ

-335 AQVQTAG
+335 AQVQTAA
-342 SLLTMAVAQA
+342 SLLTIAVAQA
-352 ATPAGA
+352 ATPAGT
-358 GATTDTPITVPLLQ
+358 GATTDTPITVSLLQ
-372 SAADVQTVSHTLG
+372 SAADVQAVSHMLG

-437 PALVTLYRTTG
+437 PALVTLYRATG

-462 VNPLFVPGG
+462 VHPLFIPGG

>member
-1 MASPDSGKGSGSF
+1 MSLTGKGSF

-31 NIVKREYPLRESGGA
+31 NIVKREYPLRESSGA

-55 FTFTVIVQGD
+55 FTFTVIVEGD

-126 APDTQKDTATALTT
+126 APDAQKDTATALTT
-140 KAGGGLNSVFN
+140 KAGNGLNSIFN

-193 ISSFAASFSAM
+193 ISNFAASFSAM
-204 KGNVTA
+204 KGNITA

-240 LGGKKRPRSG
+240 LGDKKRNQSG
-250 GVRTSTGQSSAQ
+250 GTYTGAS
-262 DAGITAGVTPAGSL
+262 PAGSL
-276 TAPDEAVRSQG
+276 STPDEAVRSQG

-310 LNGLTPATQANIRLL
+310 LNGLTPATQANIRLI
-325 QSVLQ
+325 QSVMQ

-342 SLLTMAVAQA
+342 SLLTVAVTQS

-358 GATTDTPITVPLLQ
+358 GAGATTAVPVIIPLLQ
-372 SAADVQTVSHTLG
+372 SAADVQALSHMLG

-419 TRGVQLPGVSS
+419 ARGVQLPGVSS

-437 PALVTLYRTTG
+437 PALVTLYRATG

-462 VNPLFVPGG
+462 VHPLFIPGG

>member
-1 MASPDSGKGSGSF
+1 MSPTGKGSF

-31 NIVKREYPLRESGGA
+31 HIVKREYPLRESGGA

-78 YAPGAGELIH
+78 YAPGAGELVH

-116 INATPQANDT
+116 ITAVPQANDT
-126 APDTQKDTATALTT
+126 APDAQQDTAAALTQKT
-140 KAGGGLNSVFN
+140 GSGLNSVFN

-156 WAVVSDN
+156 WSVVSDN
-163 LHDLQAMADT
+163 LHDLQAMMDT

-182 NTVSSVGIMQD
+182 NTVSSVGILQD
-193 ISSFAASFSAM
+193 ISAFAASFTAM
-204 KGNVTA
+204 KGNITS

-229 IALPSLPSLSL
+229 IALPSVPAMSL
-240 LGGKKRPRSG
+240 LRNH
-250 GVRTSTGQSSAQ
+250 TG
-262 DAGITAGVTPAGSL
+262 TTPSGSL
-276 TAPDEAVRSQG
+276 AVPDEALRSQG
-287 GTQLYQALSAF
+287 GTQLYQSLSAF
-298 HDTLVTQDRQRD
+298 YDTLTTQDARRS
-310 LNGLTPATQANIRLL
+310 LTGLTPATQNNIRLL
-325 QSVLQ
+325 QSVMQ

-335 AQVQTAG
+335 AQAQTAG
-342 SLLTMAVAQA
+342 SLLTIAVAQA
-352 ATPAGA
+352 GVPA
-358 GATTDTPITVPLLQ
+358 PVPLSGSGTGGGVDASAPVSLLQ
-372 SAADVQTVSHTLG
+372 SAGDVRAVSHALG

-396 GQGYTRTALAL
+396 GQGFTRTALAL

-419 TRGVQLPGVSS
+419 TRGVHLPGTSS
-430 VAVRTTE
+430 VAVRTTQ
-437 PALVTLYRTTG
+437 PALVTLYRATG
-448 NSVQWQRFVRRNGV
+448 NSVQWQRFVRRNNV
-462 VNPLFVPGG
+462 IHPLFVPGG
-471 SVVEV
+471 QVLEV